1 LLDTGC
7 VFKNFGIGA
16 ESESENVTPD
26 TSVQNTTLQRFFVFS
41 EKKQQIV
48 ILKPS
53 SQQTGKIKQISLRQK
68 YK

>member
-26 TSVQNTTLQRFFVFS
+26 TSVQNTILQRFFVFS

-48 ILKPS
+48 ILKLPHS
-53 SQQTGKIKQISLRQK
+53 KQEKLNK
-68 YK
+68 LA